1 MAGNTH
7 LKGAV
12 VESQASAENN
22 QFTTGSLTAESI
34 ANHSE
39 VKVSSAGGGL
49 STDPTQNIANG
60 FAAGLSALGNIH
72 KQDSSTT
79 HSAIGSNIQLT
90 TQQGVPYLAIPQQR
104 MNAYRKRIWRK

>member
-1 MAGNTH
+1 M
-7 LKGAV
+7 

-22 QFTTGSLTAESI
+22 QFTTGSLSAESI

-72 KQDSSTT
+72 QQDSSIT
-79 HSAIGSNIQLT
+79 HSAIGSNINLLPNK
-90 TQQGVPYLAIPQQR
+90 VRYRLPYPAIPQPR